1 MPKDVLNIEGALY
14 FCTFFLGIVNSLI
27 VQPVA
32 AAERTVFYRERAAHM
47 YSVLPYVLSLV
58 CARPFQPLN
67 PKSMYS
73 VLPYVL
79 SLVCARPSLG
89 PAPYTHV
96 LCAAL
101 CSVPGARQA
110 LLGLRP

>member
-27 VQPVA
+27 VQPVV

-58 CARPFQPLN
+58 RPCSTGALHARC
-67 PKSMYS
+67 SC
-73 VLPYVL
+73 
-79 SLVCARPSLG
+79 SLKDV
-89 PAPYTHV
+89 
-96 LCAAL
+96 
-101 CSVPGARQA
+101 GAVGREDTRQFWC
-110 LLGLRP
+110 P